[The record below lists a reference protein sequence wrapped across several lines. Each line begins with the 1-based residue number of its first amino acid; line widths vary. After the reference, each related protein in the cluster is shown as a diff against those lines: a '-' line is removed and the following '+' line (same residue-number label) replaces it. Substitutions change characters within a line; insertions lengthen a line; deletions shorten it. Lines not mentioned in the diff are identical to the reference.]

1 MYNQVILT
9 QYFRLMSINIFP
21 KKTAVSAEQSQQV
34 KDWLYEVLQID
45 RHTVISLSQ
54 LQCQDSGCPPM
65 QTAIAIMTIPH
76 RVIRIHKAIPDIT
89 YADVVQAIA
98 VQKHKLTQP

>member
-1 MYNQVILT
+1 MIDL
-9 QYFRLMSINIFP
+9 FP
-21 KKTAVSAEQSQQV
+21 QKPAVSTEQLQQV

-45 RHTVISLSQ
+45 RHTIISMSQ
-54 LQCQDSGCPPM
+54 LQCTDPNCHPL
-65 QTAIAIMTIPH
+65 QTAIAIMTSPH

-98 VQKHKLTQP
+98 IKITV

>member
-1 MYNQVILT
+1 
-9 QYFRLMSINIFP
+9 MSINLFP
-21 KKTAVSAEQSQQV
+21 KKPAVTSVQLQQV
-34 KDWLYEVLQID
+34 KDWLYEVLSID
-45 RHTVISLSQ
+45 RHTIISVNQ
-54 LQCQDSGCPPM
+54 LQCQDLGCPPI

-98 VQKHKLTQP
+98 K

>member
-1 MYNQVILT
+1 MFDL
-9 QYFRLMSINIFP
+9 FP
-21 KKTAVSAEQSQQV
+21 QKPAVSTEQLQQV
-34 KDWLYEVLQID
+34 KDWLYKVLQID
-45 RHTVISLSQ
+45 RHTIISMSQ
-54 LQCQDSGCPPM
+54 LQCNDPNCPPL

-98 VQKHKLTQP
+98 IQKQNLKQP